1 MSTGLN
7 LPLSRKRVAS
17 RPLTRE
23 LVSTLVIL
31 GMPMKREDVNI
42 LFLAAPLI
50 ENRSKSKFVFAD

>member
-42 LFLAAPLI
+42 LFLATPLI
-50 ENRSKSKFVFAD
+50 GNRSKSKFALAN